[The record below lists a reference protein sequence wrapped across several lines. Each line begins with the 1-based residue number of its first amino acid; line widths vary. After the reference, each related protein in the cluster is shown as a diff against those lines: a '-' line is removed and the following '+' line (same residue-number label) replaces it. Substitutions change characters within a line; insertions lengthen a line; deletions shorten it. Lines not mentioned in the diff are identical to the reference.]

1 MIIKKKSSVSIEGL
15 TKAKAILDQF
25 SEDLTTE
32 KDKTGV
38 IKAFE
43 FCYELSWKV
52 IKKVLLFKG
61 VDVGSPRDAF
71 REAALNGIIEDPT
84 PWFDFL
90 KMRNRT
96 VHTYDLEVLDEIVG
110 MLPIFKREIS
120 ILIEHLSKN
129 IKQFNLE

>member
-1 MIIKKKSSVSIEGL
+1 MLEEKRSSLSVESLERAFNFLNSFSEHDCTEQEKAGIIKV
-15 TKAKAILDQF
+15 
-25 SEDLTTE
+25 
-32 KDKTGV
+32 
-38 IKAFE
+38 FE
-43 FCYELSWKV
+43 ICYELSWKV

-110 MLPIFKREIS
+110 ILPLFKKEMS
-120 ILIEHLSKN
+120 ILIEHLSQN
-129 IKQFNLE
+129 IKQFDLR